1 MITSTIT
8 ACSVPAN
15 SPVNKTVPVSGSEAG
30 KTGELPEVPGFGELL
45 AREIDAEGD
54 GSQAD
59 PEKKA
64 GVIGSGNGS
73 MAEGSESGKSS
84 VTVVKHHAPAT
95 EKAVEEDPDSL
106 PNLPVPQF
114 VHFTNTLPNLT
125 TTPSRQALPEV
136 AGFAEMHPL
145 HAGPGQP
152 AGSAVDTEDSH
163 EADERGNATLV
174 VSAQTLG
181 SSNAQI
187 AAVSSDPLPGAIAP
201 ASVGTRAAATGA
213 SRFVTGV
220 AEERAGR
227 LSDIS
232 AGIPDDMPAG
242 ARPFAIENTL
252 PHTEVDAGKG
262 WERAGGDKL
271 RDVIASQLS
280 STEHME
286 KLADDITTSSST
298 QNLSNLSSTQVGG
311 AILAG
316 SNGLPASP
324 SAGPVDH
331 PFLLHPRVDSGGWSD
346 ALGQRVLWMVTQQQ
360 QTAELSLNPPDL
372 GPLHVVLSIDND
384 QASVM
389 FMSHN
394 ADVRQTLEGALPRL
408 RELMAD
414 SGISLGSTTVSAD
427 NAQQRGWA
435 DESGSGDHNGAPR
448 IRGGGA
454 SGPSASSSPATTI
467 GGRGLVDIFA

>member
-8 ACSVPAN
+8 ACSVLAN
-15 SPVNKTVPVSGSEAG
+15 SPVNKTAPASASEAG
-30 KTGELPEVPGFGELL
+30 KTGERPEVPGFGDLL
-45 AREIDAEGD
+45 AREIGTEGD
-54 GSQAD
+54 GSQGD
-59 PEKKA
+59 PEQKA
-64 GVIGSGNGS
+64 GGMGSGNGS
-73 MAEGSESGKSS
+73 LAEGSESGKSS
-84 VTVVKHHAPAT
+84 VTVVKHHSPAT

-106 PNLPVPQF
+106 SNLPVPQF
-114 VHFTNTLPNLT
+114 VHFANTLPNLIT
-125 TTPSRQALPEV
+125 TQSRQALPEV
-136 AGFAEMHPL
+136 AGFAETHNPL
-145 HAGPGQP
+145 HAGVGQA
-152 AGSAVDTEDSH
+152 AGSAVNTEDSH

-174 VSAQTLG
+174 VPAQTLG

-201 ASVGTRAAATGA
+201 SSVGTRAAATGA

-227 LSDIS
+227 LSDVS
-232 AGIPDDMPAG
+232 AGIPDDMAAG
-242 ARPFAIENTL
+242 ARPVAIENTL
-252 PHTEVDAGKG
+252 QVHAEVDASKG
-262 WERAGGDKL
+262 WASAGGDKL

-280 STEHME
+280 STEHIE
-286 KLADDITTSSST
+286 KLADITTSSST
-298 QNLSNLSSTQVGG
+298 QNLSPTQVGG

-316 SNGLPASP
+316 GNGLPASP

-331 PFLLHPRVDSGGWSD
+331 PSLLHTRVDSGGWSD

-394 ADVRQTLEGALPRL
+394 ADVRQTLEAALPKL
-408 RELMAD
+408 REVMAD

-427 NAQQRGWA
+427 TQQRGWA

-448 IRGGGA
+448 IRGGGTSDP
-454 SGPSASSSPATTI
+454 SGSSSRATTI